1 MEQTKLKKL
10 FVADDDT
17 VFSYLLEF
25 KLEKFKDRILELNFF
40 KNGLEL
46 INELKKLSE
55 EETPEIILLDLNM
68 DIMSGLE
75 FLEEFKD
82 LQKLNPTKTKVII
95 LSTSNW
101 TEDRSKALSYDFVID
116 YFTKSKIEEEQFE
129 KIIEYGTR

>member
-1 MEQTKLKKL
+1 MDQTKLKKL

-25 KLEKFKDRILELNFF
+25 KLEKFKDRISELEFF

-55 EETPEIILLDLNM
+55 EEAPEIILLDLNM

-82 LQKLNPTKTKVII
+82 LQKLKPSKTKVII

-129 KIIEYGTR
+129 KIIEYGSC

>member
-1 MEQTKLKKL
+1 MDQTKLKKL

-25 KLEKFKDRILELNFF
+25 KLEKFKDRISELEFF

-46 INELKKLSE
+46 INELKKLNE
-55 EETPEIILLDLNM
+55 EEAPEIILLDLNM

-82 LQKLNPTKTKVII
+82 LQKLKPSKTKVII

-129 KIIEYGTR
+129 KIIEYGSC

>member
-1 MEQTKLKKL
+1 MKKL

>member
-1 MEQTKLKKL
+1 
-10 FVADDDT
+10 
-17 VFSYLLEF
+17 
-25 KLEKFKDRILELNFF
+25 
-40 KNGLEL
+40 
-46 INELKKLSE
+46 LSE